1 MQGEAKS
8 RLTKFLR
15 LSKMGTGAM
24 KRFSVEASKGR
35 LKTRGFVQEV
45 GQDILVSVWGG
56 TRPHIGA
63 VGIAVPRHSL
73 KNPNKWSATSSNFT
87 FPGHKEDTLVK
98 KISERLAAQLRK
110 NVVVTAG
117 LHWDSLT
124 VKEIKTIESL
134 TEKLS
139 DRILEKLQPAGK
151 GRRR

>member
-1 MQGEAKS
+1 
-8 RLTKFLR
+8 
-15 LSKMGTGAM
+15 M
-24 KRFSVEASKGR
+24 KRFFVEASKGR

-45 GQDILVSVWGG
+45 GQDILVSLWGG

-73 KNPNKWSATSSNFT
+73 KNRKKWSATSSNFT

-98 KISERLAAQLRK
+98 KISERLAARLRR

-117 LHWDSLT
+117 IHWDNITL
-124 VKEIKTIESL
+124 KEIKTIESL
-134 TEKLS
+134 TGKLT
-139 DRILEKLQPAGK
+139 DRILEKFLPAGE

>member
-1 MQGEAKS
+1 
-8 RLTKFLR
+8 
-15 LSKMGTGAM
+15 MGTDSM

-35 LKTRGFVQEV
+35 LKICGFVQEV

-63 VGIAVPRHSL
+63 IGISVPRHSL
-73 KNPNKWSATSSNFT
+73 KSPKKWSATSSNYT

-98 KISERLAAQLRK
+98 KISERLAAQLRR

-117 LHWDSLT
+117 LHWT
-124 VKEIKTIESL
+124 RITPQEIKIIDNLAEGL
-134 TEKLS
+134 A
-139 DRILEKLQPAGK
+139 DRILIKLLPAGK